1 MYQDTRAQVHSVLD
15 LYFCQGG
22 INSTEL
28 YLWYTFSFVVGRR
41 RRRLAVTIC
50 PSVDVEV
57 STQFIKRFSRMFF
70 VSAKA
75 IQCLNELFI
84 VPL

>member
-57 STQFIKRFSRMFF
+57 STQFIKRFSRMF
-70 VSAKA
+70 
-75 IQCLNELFI
+75 LFQRKQYNA
-84 VPL
+84 LMSYL